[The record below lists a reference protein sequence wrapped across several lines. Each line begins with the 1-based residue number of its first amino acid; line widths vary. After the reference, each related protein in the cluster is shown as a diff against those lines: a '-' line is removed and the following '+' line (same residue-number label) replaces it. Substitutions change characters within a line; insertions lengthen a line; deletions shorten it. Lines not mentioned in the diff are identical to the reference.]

1 MSRMPGV
8 CGQCYCA
15 STAQR
20 HPPRLDRII
29 DHHYIKTDKASGLV
43 DLIKRVV
50 TVSVRTVEP
59 AAGLPRGCRVSSR
72 RSRGAA
78 SALAAADRHQPL
90 YQPLRRLGLTVP
102 EPEQPRP

>member
-1 MSRMPGV
+1 MRAERGNIAGIGGNLMSRTPGV

-43 DLIKRVV
+43 DLINHAV
-50 TVSVRTVEP
+50 TVSTRTVEIVEE
-59 AAGLPRGCRVSSR
+59 LPSLEQTI
-72 RSRGAA
+72 A
-78 SALAAADRHQPL
+78 
-90 YQPLRRLGLTVP
+90 RLGGGRYGRAP
-102 EPEQPRP
+102 APPRTQAHRP

>member
-1 MSRMPGV
+1 MSRTPGV

-50 TVSVRTVEP
+50 TVSTRTVEIV
-59 AAGLPRGCRVSSR
+59 AGHRVSIK
-72 RSRGAA
+72 RSRG
-78 SALAAADRHQPL
+78 SAAAADTGGH
-90 YQPLRRLGLTVP
+90 QPLRRLGLTVP